1 MYNTENSLNPEEVN
15 NQVENNQVENNQ
27 VENNESLNLEPINPE
42 TVNNQYLI
50 EPIFNDSTPS
60 DNNENNNEDASGLG
74 DILGKLSELLKDDKM
89 QNLANMDVSH
99 LENDMNN
106 MINELTKRNDP
117 NIMSMLNLFN
127 NLSISNL
134 TDSNFSLGDC
144 DVSNLGN
151 QNTFSDTSDED
162 EQDEDE
168 DYEQDENNDNSS
180 TDTDEDLLN
189 YMKDR
194 EDNEDMVLSIKQKL
208 EEID

>member
-1 MYNTENSLNPEEVN
+1 MDL
-15 NQVENNQVENNQ
+15 
-27 VENNESLNLEPINPE
+27 
-42 TVNNQYLI
+42 
-50 EPIFNDSTPS
+50 S
-60 DNNENNNEDASGLG
+60 DV
-74 DILGKLSELLKDDKM
+74 LGKLSELLRDEKM
-89 QNLANMDVSH
+89 HNFANMDVSD
-99 LENDMNN
+99 LEKNMNN
-106 MINELTKRNDP
+106 MVEELKKRNDP

-151 QNTFSDTSDED
+151 QNTFSDTSEDED
-162 EQDEDE
+162 EEDEE
-168 DYEQDENNDNSS
+168 DYENRQNNDNSS

-194 EDNEDMVLSIKQKL
+194 EENEDMVLTIKQKL

>member
-1 MYNTENSLNPEEVN
+1 MYNSESENQQVENTENQ
-15 NQVENNQVENNQ
+15 QVENTENQQVENTENQQ
-27 VENNESLNLEPINPE
+27 VENTENHQVENTEEPM
-42 TVNNQYLI
+42 
-50 EPIFNDSTPS
+50 
-60 DNNENNNEDASGLG
+60 GLG
-74 DILGKLSELLKDDKM
+74 DVLGKLSELLRDDKM
-89 QNLANMDVSH
+89 HNFANMDVSD
-99 LENDMNN
+99 LEKDMNN
-106 MINELTKRNDP
+106 MVEELKKRNDP

-151 QNTFSDTSDED
+151 QNTFSDTSEED
-162 EQDEDE
+162 EE
-168 DYEQDENNDNSS
+168 DYDDYENNNNNNNNDNSS

-194 EDNEDMVLSIKQKL
+194 EDNENMVLSIKQKL

>member
-1 MYNTENSLNPEEVN
+1 MYNSENSSNPESQVENTV
-15 NQVENNQVENNQ
+15 NQVENTVNQVENTINQ
-27 VENNESLNLEPINPE
+27 VENTINQVENTVNQVENTVNQVENTVNPE
-42 TVNNQYLI
+42 D
-50 EPIFNDSTPS
+50 PM
-60 DNNENNNEDASGLG
+60 GLG
-74 DILGKLSELLKDDKM
+74 DVLGKLSELLRDEKM
-89 QNLANMDVSH
+89 HNFANMDVSD
-99 LENDMNN
+99 LEKDMNN
-106 MINELTKRNDP
+106 MVEELKKRNDP

-151 QNTFSDTSDED
+151 QNTFSDTSEED
-162 EQDEDE
+162 EE
-168 DYEQDENNDNSS
+168 DYDDYENNNNNNNNDNSS

-194 EDNEDMVLSIKQKL
+194 EDNENMVLSIKQKL